1 MLEDQVPPLGSTRRK
16 VDVVSKESESTGTRV
31 PETAADLS
39 RLSLNQVTTRRWGLR
54 EAAEGCV
61 AAGVPIISPWR
72 DKVAEIGLPEA
83 ARILRESG
91 LRVHSLHI
99 GGDFPGA
106 TEAERRASNEDNRR
120 AIEEVVEL
128 GADNL
133 TLRAGPAPD
142 RDIDAARAMVERG
155 VEQLI
160 PHAEENGVKLAVEPF
175 HPALI
180 GRSVLV
186 TLRQANDLLDRLGS
200 PRVGVIIDAYHVWWD
215 PELYAQI
222 ERAAGRIEGFHIDDW
237 PVPNKDPLM
246 SRAMMGDGVIEL
258 RRIRSAI
265 DATGYSGPIE
275 VELFNQTYWD
285 MPGDEVLALM
295 KDRYVGHVL

>member
-1 MLEDQVPPLGSTRRK
+1 MKGGVLPDELQT
-16 VDVVSKESESTGTRV
+16 
-31 PETAADLS
+31 DLS

-54 EAAEGCV
+54 GAVEGCV

-72 DKVAEIGLPEA
+72 DKVAEIGLKEA
-83 ARILRESG
+83 ARLLRDSG

-106 TEAERRASNEDNRR
+106 TEAERRASLDDNRR
-120 AIEEVVEL
+120 AIDEVAEL

-142 RDIDAARAMVERG
+142 RDIDAARAMVAGG

-160 PHAEENGVKLAVEPF
+160 PHAEEAGVKLAVEPF

-180 GRSVLV
+180 DRSVLV

-200 PRVGVIIDAYHVWWD
+200 DQVGVIIDAYHVWWD

-222 ERAAGRIEGFHIDDW
+222 ERATGRIEGFHIDDW

-246 SRAMMGDGVIEL
+246 SRAMMGDGAIEL
-258 RRIRSAI
+258 RRLRSAI
-265 DATGYSGPIE
+265 DATGYAGPIE
-275 VELFNQTYWD
+275 VELFNQAYWD
-285 MPGDEVLALM
+285 MPGEDVLELM
-295 KDRYVGHVL
+295 KHRYVEHVL